1 MEEMVSNAVLFISAG
16 SETTAT
22 MLSATTFQLLKNPTV
37 VQKLKDDIRGRWK
50 SYSDIT
56 LEEVNKAPYLL
67 AVLSE
72 SLRYQPPVPAGFE
85 RKVGPG
91 GEVVSG
97 FFLPGGTSVSVSQFP
112 TYHSVHNF
120 TDPAAFV
127 PERWMGEP
135 KYANDKRSS
144 YQPFSFGPRN
154 CLGKNLASAE
164 MRLIMAKIIWSFDLE
179 LDPRSA
185 NWMDECKVKTLWIK
199 PELKVRVQEVA
210 RS

>member
-85 RKVGPG
+85 RKV
-91 GEVVSG
+91 
-97 FFLPGGTSVSVSQFP
+97 VSVSQFP